1 MHLIHTITIFFIIFT
16 ALLQSRERIQI
27 MGSSTIYPF
36 STTVAEEFAAL
47 THKKTPLVEAIGS
60 GSGIKLLCQKDRL
73 NAPDIANASRRMKR
87 SELAMCRNQGVKN
100 IVEIMIG
107 YDGIVIAQSKFN
119 TPFGITKEH
128 LALALLAKVPKGNQL
143 ISNPYYNWSDI
154 NSSLKNRKIVLYG
167 PPTSSGTREMIEE
180 IILHPFCAKNNLYPN
195 LNHCTVRND
204 NSYVPSGENDNII
217 VQKLQN
223 DFHALGVFG
232 FNFLVENEDKIQGIP
247 LDGIEPNV
255 QTIAKEQYPIVRKL
269 YFYLDTDQLGQ
280 TAGLKQ
286 FAKLFVSEYILSQ
299 DGLLSDMGLVPLLD
313 EELKTMQE
321 RLRTKK
327 ILTLEELQ

>member
-1 MHLIHTITIFFIIFT
+1 
-16 ALLQSRERIQI
+16 

-73 NAPDIANASRRMKR
+73 NAPDIANASRRMKP
-87 SELAMCRNQGVKN
+87 SELAECHHQGVKN
-100 IVEIMIG
+100 IVEIRIG

-119 TPFGITKEH
+119 TPFAITKEQ

-143 ISNPYYNWSDI
+143 IPNPYYNWSDI

-180 IILHPFCAKNNLYPN
+180 IVLHPFCTKNNLYPN

-204 NSYVPSGENDNII
+204 NSYIPSGENDNII

-247 LDGIEPNV
+247 LDDVEPNA
-255 QTIAKEQYPIVRKL
+255 QTIALEHYPIVRKL
-269 YFYLDTDQLGQ
+269 YFYLDMDKFDT
-280 TAGLKQ
+280 TTGLKK

-299 DGLLSDMGLVPLLD
+299 DGLLSDMGLVPLVD

-321 RLRTKK
+321 RLQTRQV
-327 ILTLEELQ
+327 LTMEDL